1 MEWSEQRVLVTGAT
15 GFVGTRLARRLVE
28 SGAQVWAGVY
38 PGEAPGRIAGLP
50 SELKQTSLDVQD
62 ALSVG
67 EALDEANPNIVIHLA
82 AAGVAERGV
91 DAAFVLAVN
100 GIGAVH
106 LLEAL
111 RGRRVQRVVL
121 LGTCYE
127 YGALEA
133 REGLDPFNAY
143 AASKVAAWAFGRAF
157 WRVYGLPVVTV
168 RPFQVYGPGQPPHT
182 LIASAIRAALTGQD
196 FPMTPGEQQRDFIT
210 VDDLV
215 HGILA
220 TASAQGI
227 DGESIDLGTG
237 VAEAVR
243 TVVERIWSLAGGT
256 GEIRAGALPYRP
268 GEAMRLVAD
277 ADHAADLTGWRAC
290 TNLDTGLRQ
299 TIDEFSNTIA
309 R

>member
-1 MEWSEQRVLVTGAT
+1 
-15 GFVGTRLARRLVE
+15 
-28 SGAQVWAGVY
+28 VWAGVY

-50 SELKQTSLDVQD
+50 PELKQISLDVQD
-62 ALSVG
+62 VQSVG
-67 EALDEANPNIVIHLA
+67 EALDEANPDVVVHLA

-91 DAAFVLAVN
+91 DAALMLAVN

-143 AASKVAAWAFGRAF
+143 AASKIAAWAFGRAF
-157 WRVYGLPVVTV
+157 WRAYGLPVVTV
-168 RPFQVYGPGQPPHT
+168 RPFQVYGPGQQTHT
-182 LIASAIRAALTGQD
+182 LIPSAIRAALTGQD
-196 FPMTPGEQQRDFIT
+196 FPMTRGEQQRDFIT

-215 HGILA
+215 DGIVA
-220 TASAQGI
+220 TASARGI

-237 VAEAVR
+237 VAHAVR
-243 TVVERIWSLAGGT
+243 TVVETIWSLAGGT

-268 GEAMRLVAD
+268 GEAMWLVAD
-277 ADHAADLTGWRAC
+277 SDHAAELTGWRAC
-290 TNLDTGLRQ
+290 TNLDSGLRQ
-299 TIDEFSNTIA
+299 TIDEFSHIA
-309 R
+309 TR